1 VFVRASEGAPI
12 LMQFW
17 RDLQVFYDWP
27 GGQDTPFMCYS
38 SVNQLLEPR
47 SGGD

>member
-1 VFVRASEGAPI
+1 
-12 LMQFW
+12 MQFW
-17 RDLQVFYDWP
+17 RDLQVFWHWLD
-27 GGQDTPFMCYS
+27 GQGDPLMCYS

>member
-1 VFVRASEGAPI
+1 
-12 LMQFW
+12 MQFW
-17 RDLQVFYDWP
+17 LDLQVFWYWL
-27 GGQDTPFMCYS
+27 GGQDSPDMCYS